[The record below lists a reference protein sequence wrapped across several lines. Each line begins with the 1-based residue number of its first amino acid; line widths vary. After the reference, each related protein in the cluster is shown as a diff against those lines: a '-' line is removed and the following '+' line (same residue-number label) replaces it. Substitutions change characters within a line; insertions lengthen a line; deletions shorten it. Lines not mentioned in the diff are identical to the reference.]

1 MRRDALICPVVMRQ
15 SGDSRRC
22 IPLER
27 LFLQAA
33 NEKEDRHSI
42 TERSCQT
49 QQKFRPK
56 KATRKAE
63 EKTSRVFL
71 VPMAPG
77 VDLCQLMLKF

>member
-1 MRRDALICPVVMRQ
+1 MRQ
-15 SGDSRRC
+15 NADSRRC

-42 TERSCQT
+42 TERSCEA

-56 KATRKAE
+56 KASESPKKKQAA
-63 EKTSRVFL
+63 SPLSQWLQVLNRV
-71 VPMAPG
+71 G
-77 VDLCQLMLKF
+77 